1 MKNRKYILLTAILII
16 FIINIDIVIKSVL
29 DSSILFFTKVFVS
42 IFPFIILSDIL
53 IFYDYH
59 IFLSR
64 TIGKFISKIFN
75 IDANGTIVIIFSL
88 LTSQPGNSIYI
99 KNLLE
104 NGEIDNIT
112 ANRLLTFTYFPSISF
127 IVGAVGVSYFN
138 SIKIGVILLLINYL
152 YNFTIGIFLRKSTG
166 VVNKIEKYE
175 SKSNL
180 IETIKS
186 SIMKAVNSS
195 FIILGN
201 IIIFTILI
209 NLFKEYVNISP
220 TFNALISGFLELT
233 NGINLVSELDISLK
247 LKVALTSL
255 ILNFSGL
262 SIIFQSVS
270 ILSNYKLN
278 IKKILII
285 KLIFSLLFF
294 LATYWFCC

>member
-1 MKNRKYILLTAILII
+1 MKNRKYILLTAVLII

-75 IDANGTIVIIFSL
+75 IDANGTIVIILSL

-104 NGEIDNIT
+104 NGETDNIT

-166 VVNKIEKYE
+166 IVNKIEKYE

>member
-75 IDANGTIVIIFSL
+75 IDANGTIVIILSL

>member
-104 NGEIDNIT
+104 NDEIDNIT

-166 VVNKIEKYE
+166 IVNKIEKYE

>member
-1 MKNRKYILLTAILII
+1 MKNRKYILLTAVLII

-104 NGEIDNIT
+104 NDEIDNIT

-166 VVNKIEKYE
+166 IVNKIEKYE

>member
-75 IDANGTIVIIFSL
+75 IDANGTIVIILSL

-166 VVNKIEKYE
+166 IVNKIEKYE

>member
-75 IDANGTIVIIFSL
+75 IDANGTIVIILSL

-112 ANRLLTFTYFPSISF
+112 ANRLLTFTYFSSISF

-166 VVNKIEKYE
+166 IVNKIEKYE